1 MTGGDA
7 TTTGPVTGLSHVQLR
22 VSDVSV
28 SAEWYA
34 AVLGLEPFR
43 SDTGIGYVALRH
55 RPSGVVVVLTE
66 SPSPAA
72 PDSGPLDHLAFAVPD
87 AAALEVWAD
96 RLTALGIDHPGVV
109 AEGGNPSLQLRDP
122 DGTAVELVAPRP
134 RPY

>member
-1 MTGGDA
+1 MTSFDA
-7 TTTGPVTGLSHVQLR
+7 VSRPAPITGLSHVQLR

-87 AAALEVWAD
+87 GASSL
-96 RLTALGIDHPGVV
+96 
-109 AEGGNPSLQLRDP
+109 PS
-122 DGTAVELVAPRP
+122 
-134 RPY
+134 